1 MKKLTST
8 SLKPYHTFGLE
19 LNAKDI
25 IEANTA
31 EDFLQV
37 WAQNPSEPKLIVGEG
52 SNLLFCEDFEGI
64 VVLNRLKG
72 ITVKESGSE
81 WLLHVAG
88 GENWHDLVTW
98 TVEQDM
104 PGLENLALIPGLVGS
119 APIQNIG
126 AYGVEL
132 KAYCDYVDVLLLD
145 NGQIKRLSALECEFG
160 YRDSVFKRH
169 LKDTAIVT
177 GVGFRLP
184 KQWQPVLGYGALS
197 QLQDKE
203 DLTAKDVYDMVC
215 EIRRSKLPDPKV
227 IGNAGSFF
235 KNPVVTKSL
244 GDSLLAAHPN
254 MPCFHVND
262 AEVKLA
268 AGWLIDQC
276 GLKGHR
282 VGGAAVHKQ
291 QALVLTNA
299 DKATSLDVIT
309 LAQEVVDTVHRQFG
323 VKLEHEVRFIGRTAE
338 THLEAICQR

>member
-1 MKKLTST
+1 MKTLTST

-19 LNAKDI
+19 LNAKKI
-25 IEANTA
+25 VEANTV
-31 EDFLQV
+31 EDFLLV
-37 WAQNPSEPKLIVGEG
+37 WAQKPSEPKLIVGEG
-52 SNLLFCEDFEGI
+52 SNLLFCEDFDGTVI
-64 VVLNRLKG
+64 LNRLKG
-72 ITVKESGSE
+72 ITVRETKTE
-81 WLLHVAG
+81 WFLHVAG

-98 TVEQDM
+98 TVENHM

-132 KAYCDYVDVLLLD
+132 KAHCDYVDVLMLD
-145 NGQIKRLSALECEFG
+145 GGHTDRLSALECEFG
-160 YRDSVFKRH
+160 YRDSVFKRQ
-169 LKDTAIVT
+169 LKDKAIVT

-203 DLTAKDVYDMVC
+203 NLTAKDVYDMVC
-215 EIRRSKLPDPKV
+215 EIRREKLPDPKK

-235 KNPVVTKSL
+235 KNPAVTKCL
-244 GDSLLAAHPN
+244 ADRLLAAHPN
-254 MPCFHVND
+254 MPCFYVND

-276 GLKGHR
+276 GLKGYR
-282 VGGAAVHKQ
+282 VGGAAVHNQ

-299 DKATSLDVIT
+299 DKATSKDVVT
-309 LAQEVVDTVHRQFG
+309 LARQVVDTVHRQFG
-323 VKLEHEVRFIGRTAE
+323 VNLEHEVRFMGRNAE
-338 THLEAICQR
+338 TDLEAACQR